1 MNEKKHN
8 IKPLTISVVGKGGS
22 GKTVITTLLAKA
34 ISKNYKKKLLL
45 IDADPTHPHLSHM
58 VNLVPEKS
66 LEQLRTEVIDEILTK
81 ATDFKEVAENIDF
94 EVYNAIAESKDFSLF
109 SIGQPEGPGCFC
121 PSNTLLRKVI
131 GSISKDFDIVLI
143 DCEAGL
149 EQINRMVIESVDLI
163 LIVSDISIRSI
174 ETAAAI
180 RESAKKF
187 TNYKKLVLILNRVK
201 GNTSQIKKRL
211 KDLDINLLGEIP
223 EDNIITEFELKG
235 RPIIEIP
242 EKSKSFAILNKL
254 VDNIL
259 ELVF

>member
-1 MNEKKHN
+1 LEN
-8 IKPLTISVVGKGGS
+8 KPLVISIAGKGGS
-22 GKTVITTLLAKA
+22 GKTVITTLLAKI
-34 ISKNYKKKLLL
+34 ISKNYKYKLLL

-66 LEQLRTEVIDEILTK
+66 LEKLRTEVIEEILSRAK
-81 ATDFKEVAENIDF
+81 DFEAVARNIDF
-94 EVYNAIAESKDFSLF
+94 EVYNAIAESKSFSLF

-149 EQINRMVIESVDLI
+149 EQINRMVIETVDIL

-180 RESAKKF
+180 RDSAKKF
-187 TNYKKLVLILNRVK
+187 TRFRELGIILNRVK
-201 GNTSQIKKRL
+201 GNTNQIKKKI
-211 KDLDINLLGEIP
+211 KDLNLPLWIEIP
-223 EDNIITEFELKG
+223 EDEAITEFELKG
-235 RPIIEIP
+235 KPIISIN
-242 EKSKSFAILNKL
+242 EKSKSMIAVNRL
-254 VDNIL
+254 VTYTFDKMKIK
-259 ELVF
+259 

>member
-1 MNEKKHN
+1 MEN
-8 IKPLTISVVGKGGS
+8 KPLVISIAGKGGS
-22 GKTVITTLLAKA
+22 GKTVITTLLAKI
-34 ISKNYKKKLLL
+34 ISKNYKYKLLL

-66 LEQLRTEVIDEILTK
+66 LEKLRTEVIEEILSRAK
-81 ATDFKEVAENIDF
+81 DFEAVAKNIDF
-94 EVYNAIAESKDFSLF
+94 EVYNAITESKSFSLF

-149 EQINRMVIESVDLI
+149 EQINRMVIETVDIL

-180 RESAKKF
+180 RDSAKKF
-187 TNYKKLVLILNRVK
+187 TRFRELGIILNRVK
-201 GNTSQIKKRL
+201 GNTNQIKKKI
-211 KDLDINLLGEIP
+211 KDLNLPLWIEIP
-223 EDNIITEFELKG
+223 EDEAITEFELKG
-235 RPIIEIP
+235 KPIISIN
-242 EKSKSFAILNKL
+242 EKSKSMIAVNRL
-254 VDNIL
+254 VTYTFDKMKIK
-259 ELVF
+259 